1 MNVTFEGERFFEVEL
16 RFRRCT
22 VCFNVNGMFEV
33 YCKLKLGR
41 LTDCTKKNDALF
53 VGGLSLRSNVNG
65 MFKGKRYAH
74 R

>member
-22 VCFNVNGMFEV
+22 VCFNVNGMFEI

-41 LTDCTKKNDALF
+41 LTNCTKKNDVLKM
-53 VGGLSLRSNVNG
+53 LCLLEDY
-65 MFKGKRYAH
+65 RYV
-74 R
+74 RM